1 MRTMPLDHEMVSIT
15 EEDEREAASITL
27 EGAEALI
34 PASPARSS
42 VGSSRRITIA
52 LTFLIGCVTLLMTG
66 FAIIMP
72 VFPQRLHSLGL
83 GAETLALMEGAFG
96 LGMFLLST
104 PMGIWAGRIGRK
116 PILFI
121 SLAGFIATNLLF
133 LVVNVPILFILIRF
147 GEGLL
152 ISGLMPA
159 AMAMVGDTIPEEKQ
173 GRWIGFLTTAQATGI
188 ALGPGIGGFLYQA
201 LGFTGPFL
209 LSASIALAASL
220 LALFLVPETLPAHVR
235 EEARKPKTK
244 EARAKSQELSMVG
257 LIWLFAPFLVIDFGL
272 IFTYPFVFPQYPFF
286 FERVLHYSTAQ
297 YGLIISVFGLAL
309 AVSPIV
315 LGRLT
320 ERWPKKPLIV
330 VGSLLFGLL
339 NACMFAAPSY
349 PLLIVGSALTGV
361 GSALASPALGGI
373 YLSATTDANRGQV
386 MGIRGSA
393 ISAAVMLGPLAQAV
407 ISPWV
412 NPQTTFAIGMILS
425 LGMTVVAFFLVKRP
439 R

>member
-1 MRTMPLDHEMVSIT
+1 M
-15 EEDEREAASITL
+15 
-27 EGAEALI
+27 
-34 PASPARSS
+34 
-42 VGSSRRITIA
+42 
-52 LTFLIGCVTLLMTG
+52 
-66 FAIIMP
+66 
-72 VFPQRLHSLGL
+72 
-83 GAETLALMEGAFG
+83 
-96 LGMFLLST
+96 
-104 PMGIWAGRIGRK
+104 
-116 PILFI
+116 
-121 SLAGFIATNLLF
+121 
-133 LVVNVPILFILIRF
+133 
-147 GEGLL
+147 
-152 ISGLMPA
+152 
-159 AMAMVGDTIPEEKQ
+159 
-173 GRWIGFLTTAQATGI
+173 
-188 ALGPGIGGFLYQA
+188 
-201 LGFTGPFL
+201 
-209 LSASIALAASL
+209 
-220 LALFLVPETLPAHVR
+220 
-235 EEARKPKTK
+235 
-244 EARAKSQELSMVG
+244 
-257 LIWLFAPFLVIDFGL
+257 
-272 IFTYPFVFPQYPFF
+272 
-286 FERVLHYSTAQ
+286 LHYSTAQ